1 MAAATITPA
10 IANNTSGARSKQKK
24 AKPQRSWTGW
34 MFVGPFMVVFLAM
47 VGAPIIYAIYLSLF
61 KEQLVG
67 GNQFVGFENYL
78 TLFSDDQFWDGFWR
92 VVRIFIIQVPIMLGL
107 GLLAALAIDSNRLR
121 GRGTFR
127 ITLFLPYAVPG
138 VVAVLIWGF
147 IYGDQFGLSASFNDF
162 VGSHVLKPLSSS
174 WMTWSIGNILTWS
187 FMGYNMLIMYSG
199 LKTIPTELYE
209 AAEIDGAS
217 RFQEAWYIKIPAIKG
232 QILISF
238 MFSIIGTFQLFN
250 EPNLLKPL
258 ASNVITSYYTPN
270 LYAYNLSMNGNQY
283 NYSATV
289 AIAMGVI
296 TAIIAYAT
304 QARSQKQEGN

>member
-1 MAAATITPA
+1 
-10 IANNTSGARSKQKK
+10 
-24 AKPQRSWTGW
+24 
-34 MFVGPFMVVFLAM
+34 
-47 VGAPIIYAIYLSLF
+47 
-61 KEQLVG
+61 
-67 GNQFVGFENYL
+67 
-78 TLFSDDQFWDGFWR
+78 
-92 VVRIFIIQVPIMLGL
+92 
-107 GLLAALAIDSNRLR
+107 
-121 GRGTFR
+121 
-127 ITLFLPYAVPG
+127 
-138 VVAVLIWGF
+138 
-147 IYGDQFGLSASFNDF
+147 
-162 VGSHVLKPLSSS
+162 
-174 WMTWSIGNILTWS
+174 
-187 FMGYNMLIMYSG
+187 MGYNMLIMYSG